1 MKVLVAYAT
10 KHGATQGI
18 AGKIAQTLTDEGL
31 DVTLERAEDA
41 RSLASYDAFVIGSAA
56 YMYHWL
62 KEAAQL
68 VRTNVDTLT
77 SRPTWIFSSGPI
89 GTDLVDA
96 KGRDVIEAS
105 EPAEFKEF
113 VPLIKPRDAAVF
125 FGAFDPDQPP
135 IGLAERMGR
144 WFIQSKIVKES
155 IPAGDFRDWPK
166 IADWARG
173 IARELKG
180 TPSAIT
186 GAQPDHGTKFASQRS
201 L

>member
-18 AGKIAQTLTDEGL
+18 AEKIAQTLTDEAL
-31 DVTLERAEDA
+31 DVTIERAEDV
-41 RSLASYDAFVIGSAA
+41 RSLATYDAFVIGSAA

-68 VRTNVDTLT
+68 VRRNVDTLV

-96 KGRDVIEAS
+96 KGRDVIKAS
-105 EPAEFKEF
+105 EPAEFNEF
-113 VPLIKPRDAAVF
+113 VPLIKPRAATVF

-135 IGLAERMGR
+135 IGVAERLGR
-144 WFIQSKIVKES
+144 WFIRTKIVKES

-173 IARELKG
+173 IARELKDAPIG
-180 TPSAIT
+180 RVEPMSDQ
-186 GAQPDHGTKFASQRS
+186 GNRLASQGS